1 MSATNG
7 LPLPGEAARLVAPGG
22 RMLVVDFAPHDLEFL
37 RESQAHR
44 RLGFAAD
51 QVSGWLS
58 EAGLDTEVTR
68 DLAPT
73 DRAQLTVTL
82 WVAADRRAMPESVQP
97 VRAVA

>member
-1 MSATNG
+1 NADK
-7 LPLPGEAARLVAPGG
+7 AARLVAPGG
-22 RMLVVDFAPHDLEFL
+22 RLLVVDFAPHDLEFL

-58 EAGLDTEVTR
+58 EAGLDTVVTR

-73 DRAQLTVTL
+73 EQAQLTVTL
-82 WVAADRRAMPESVQP
+82 WLAADGRVAPEAIQP
-97 VRAVA
+97 ERAVA